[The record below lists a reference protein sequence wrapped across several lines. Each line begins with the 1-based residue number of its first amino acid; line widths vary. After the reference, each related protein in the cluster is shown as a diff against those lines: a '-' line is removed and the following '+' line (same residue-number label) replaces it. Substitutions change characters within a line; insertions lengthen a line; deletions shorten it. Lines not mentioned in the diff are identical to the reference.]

1 MNRRYFKCP
10 TDCGTFIQRKDIKK
24 IVKKHRISASF
35 SYNQS
40 VQLFDT
46 MHKGKIKY
54 IGMTSFGSGYW
65 YGIRLDSS
73 LESKPK
79 NKFIHYFKSKESN
92 IYFDG
97 NHKNSLFVRP
107 NQLRCIK
114 DIDIKSKP
122 DNIIKPIRS
131 HPTNSEN
138 ALCQKQRHERR
149 NSEPL
154 TPSSMDSKPLTPS
167 KQILKTRTVSM
178 GFNIRKEYLLKT
190 GQFPEVAVNKKNRS
204 IQFKKRE
211 YTKHGTSQVN
221 TRKFRVRKPDGSSI
235 SITESNS
242 DGLLFRGCDV
252 PNHSKK
258 KKSKNKI
265 VKKVKVKNVRSKR
278 AQSDGLNKRKKV
290 TKKTRI
296 SAVKSNKRKSSKQS
310 AKSKRKKKIIN

>member
-1 MNRRYFKCP
+1 M
-10 TDCGTFIQRKDIKK
+10 G
-24 IVKKHRISASF
+24 
-35 SYNQS
+35 
-40 VQLFDT
+40 
-46 MHKGKIKY
+46 
-54 IGMTSFGSGYW
+54 

-79 NKFIHYFKSKESN
+79 NKFIHYF
-92 IYFDG
+92 
-97 NHKNSLFVRP
+97 
-107 NQLRCIK
+107 
-114 DIDIKSKP
+114 KSKP

-265 VKKVKVKNVRSKR
+265 VKKKKKKVRPRSDSVHQKKNKKKVKVKNVRSKR

-290 TKKTRI
+290 TKKTKI